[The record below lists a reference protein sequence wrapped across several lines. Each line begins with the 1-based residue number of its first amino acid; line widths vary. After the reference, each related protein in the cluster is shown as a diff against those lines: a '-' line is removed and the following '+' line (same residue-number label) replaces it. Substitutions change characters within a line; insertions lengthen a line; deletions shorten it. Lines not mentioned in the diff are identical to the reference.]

1 MFDIIIFIVVLYFMW
16 KGYQRGFARELPRI
30 GALVVSMIIG
40 IIFYSIV
47 AMVINSTA
55 LPDWIGSHT
64 SDEFWA
70 RLASEEAM
78 KKQEADE
85 TENVEVAED
94 KAVTE
99 TEEVTE
105 PSEQTDETEETTE
118 ETAEP
123 VSEETTTDE
132 NTEEK
137 SDENAENREEEAKKD
152 MLEFVNRGMNVKLN
166 ESTVNQVFG
175 AINNAENKERMIGE
189 FFVMYMSLIFVFLV
203 AYFVIRHFSKKK
215 KLYRKIKIPVQ
226 LNPAFGGC
234 VGVVRGILIVY
245 IACAFLVIC
254 EPLIPSDLIIEQVA
268 KSEIVQAMY
277 DKNYIA
283 NIVARQDF
291 LSGGL

>member
-30 GALVVSMIIG
+30 GALIVSMIIG

-64 SDEFWA
+64 SDEFLA

-78 KKQEADE
+78 KKKEADE
-85 TENVEVAED
+85 TEDVEVAED
-94 KAVTE
+94 TEVTE
-99 TEEVTE
+99 TEESTE
-105 PSEQTDETEETTE
+105 PTEQTETTE
-118 ETAEP
+118 ETAAPASE
-123 VSEETTTDE
+123 EETTTDE

-137 SDENAENREEEAKKD
+137 SEDNAKIREEEAKKD
-152 MLEFVNRGMNVKLN
+152 MQEFVNRGMNVKLK
-166 ESTVNQVFG
+166 ESSVNQVFG

-291 LSGGL
+291 LSGGI